1 MQQTGFT
8 YQLRTAV
15 TWHIICELLRRHK
28 ESCDLWVLETHPG
41 GGQYDCLSLFH
52 RWPGAHS
59 NHLCDFNQQSQHLH
73 VWGHYRTPRAEL
85 SELRWPDGND
95 YVLAYLAAPERTLA
109 QIEDLVGLPR
119 YAAKH
124 HPPTTPPI
132 LIFRIISA
140 VLDRYALS
148 MDVMLAFMGYEDTS
162 GFGGGLRE
170 ALRWYPTVWA
180 DVSASADAEDGGARK
195 AAKYWLLSRPQDV
208 SAPPV
213 LLDMRGKVYAIAKP
227 DKPWDCWHE
236 YQVNGRKLLPIVH
249 RVETMLAGGKIAV

>member
-1 MQQTGFT
+1 
-8 YQLRTAV
+8 
-15 TWHIICELLRRHK
+15 
-28 ESCDLWVLETHPG
+28 
-41 GGQYDCLSLFH
+41 
-52 RWPGAHS
+52 
-59 NHLCDFNQQSQHLH
+59 
-73 VWGHYRTPRAEL
+73 
-85 SELRWPDGND
+85 
-95 YVLAYLAAPERTLA
+95 
-109 QIEDLVGLPR
+109 
-119 YAAKH
+119 
-124 HPPTTPPI
+124 
-132 LIFRIISA
+132 
-140 VLDRYALS
+140 
-148 MDVMLAFMGYEDTS
+148 MLAFMGYEDTS

-170 ALRWYPTVWA
+170 ALRWFPAVWA